1 VNGYLPGMT
10 ARNPIASLAKAG
22 ERVAGMLLPVPTAAF
37 FAAATRLRGR
47 RFFHPYGRAFA
58 GTLHIPKTT
67 AGLKQGSHQAIA
79 RLSRG
84 AGLPRGL
91 PDVLGLAIK
100 LPDYNGPRKDQDF
113 LLVSAASAP
122 VARHLLLPAAA
133 FGSRTFSTIL
143 PYEVDREV
151 LLYGTLPSP
160 PEERATGLEL
170 TKLDEALDQGRLRF
184 RVAVATLTGPWRQIG
199 ELRLERRLS
208 QELSDK
214 LRFNPW
220 NTSERIRPVGPL
232 NRMRADAYPA
242 SQEARE
248 T

>member
-1 VNGYLPGMT
+1 M
-10 ARNPIASLAKAG
+10 AERNLVAALAKAG
-22 ERVAGMLLPVPTAAF
+22 ERAAQMLLPAPTAAF

-58 GTLHIPKTT
+58 GTLRIPKKA

-84 AGLPRGL
+84 AGVPQGL

-122 VARHLLLPAAA
+122 VARHLLMPASA
-133 FGSRTFSTIL
+133 FGSRTFSTVL
-143 PYEVDREV
+143 PYQVDGEV

-170 TKLDEALDQGRLRF
+170 TKLDEALEEGRLRF
-184 RVAVATLTGPWRQIG
+184 RFAVATLTGPWRRIG
-199 ELRLERRLS
+199 ELQLERRLS
-208 QELSDK
+208 EELSEK

-220 NTSERIRPVGPL
+220 NTSDRIRPVGPL
-232 NRMRADAYPA
+232 NRLRADAYPA
-242 SQEARE
+242 SQQARRAGDG
-248 T
+248 

>member
-1 VNGYLPGMT
+1 MT
-10 ARNPIASLAKAG
+10 ERNLVAALARIG
-22 ERVAGMLLPVPTAAF
+22 ERAAEMILPVPTAAF

-58 GTLHIPKTT
+58 GTLRLPKDR
-67 AGLKQGSHQAIA
+67 AGLKEGSHQAIA

-84 AGLPRGL
+84 AGIPRGL

-113 LLVSAASAP
+113 LLVSAANAP
-122 VARHLLLPAAA
+122 VARHLLLPAAE
-133 FGSRTFSTIL
+133 FGSRTFSTVL
-143 PYEVDREV
+143 PYEVDGEV

-160 PEERATGLEL
+160 PDERAIGLGL
-170 TKLDEALDQGRLRF
+170 QKLDEALEERPLRF
-184 RVAVATLTGPWRQIG
+184 RFAVATLIGPWRRIG

-208 QELSDK
+208 QELSEN

-232 NRMRADAYPA
+232 NRLRADAYPA
-242 SQEARE
+242 SQEARD

>member
-1 VNGYLPGMT
+1 MAESNLV
-10 ARNPIASLAKAG
+10 AAIAKAG
-22 ERVAGMLLPVPTAAF
+22 ERAAQLLLPAPTAAF

-84 AGLPRGL
+84 AGVPKGL

-100 LPDYNGPRKDQDF
+100 LPDFNGPRKDQDF
-113 LLVSAASAP
+113 LLVSAANAP
-122 VARHLLLPAAA
+122 VVRHLLLPAAV
-133 FGSRTFSTIL
+133 FGSRTFSTVL
-143 PYEVDREV
+143 PYEVHGEV
-151 LLYGTLPSP
+151 LLFGTLPSP

-170 TKLDEALDQGRLRF
+170 AKLDEALEQGRLRF
-184 RVAVATLTGPWRQIG
+184 RFAVATLTGPWRRIG

-208 QELSDK
+208 EDLSDK

-220 NTSERIRPVGPL
+220 NTSDRIRPVGPL
-232 NRMRADAYPA
+232 NRLRADAYPA
-242 SQEARE
+242 SQKARE
-248 T
+248 A

>member
-1 VNGYLPGMT
+1 MGQKNFV
-10 ARNPIASLAKAG
+10 AAIAKIG
-22 ERVAGMLLPVPTAAF
+22 ERAAEIVLPALTAAF

-58 GTLHIPKTT
+58 GRLHIPKKK
-67 AGLKQGSHQAIA
+67 AGLKQGSHQVIA

-100 LPDYNGPRKDQDF
+100 LPDFNGPRKDQDF

-122 VARHLLLPAAA
+122 IARHLLLPAAV
-133 FGSRTFSTIL
+133 FGSRTFSTVL
-143 PYEVDREV
+143 PYAVHGEV

-160 PEERATGLEL
+160 PPERVIGLDL
-170 TKLDEALDQGRLRF
+170 QNLDEAVEQGRLRF
-184 RVAVATLTGPWRQIG
+184 RFAVATLTGPWRRIG
-199 ELRLERRLS
+199 ELRLERPLS
-208 QELSDK
+208 QELSDT

-232 NRMRADAYPA
+232 NRLRANAYPA

-248 T
+248 PAG